1 MSRAKF
7 YLDYLSMPNTPA
19 SMSPQQAYQTA
30 LENGFVTDN
39 AQAIAVNALH
49 NCYLALENKR
59 PNVKGVYLYGPVG
72 RGKTWLMDSF
82 FNSLTVPAKR
92 QHFHHFMRWVHQ
104 RLFQLT
110 GRANPLNVL
119 ASELANEVDVLCFDE
134 FFVSDIGDAIL
145 LSGLVQAFFEQ
156 GLVLVATSN
165 QPPDKLYEDGFNRD
179 RLLPA
184 IAALEQHMQVLSVD
198 GGQDHRS
205 HPGDRQIRFWVKQS
219 GALVEQ
225 FNVLAKAHNQTCF
238 SDESIELGHLK
249 IDVINKSEH
258 LLFCRFNALCEQPLA
273 AVDFISL
280 CDTYKVIFLEG
291 VPQLSCDSVANH
303 IARGT
308 EDGAERV
315 AAGDRTLPQLSRKDD
330 GVRRFIALVD
340 ECYDRS
346 IPLYINADVPLHQ
359 LYTQGILEFAF
370 RRTLSRLN
378 EMQLARFQAVEL
390 N

>member
-1 MSRAKF
+1 
-7 YLDYLSMPNTPA
+7 
-19 SMSPQQAYQTA
+19 MSPQQAYQTA
-30 LENGFVTDN
+30 LENGFVTDS

-110 GRANPLNVL
+110 GRENPLNVL

-184 IAALEQHMQVLSVD
+184 IAALEKHMQVLSVD
-198 GGQDHRS
+198 GGQDHRL
-205 HPGDRQIRFWVKQS
+205 HPGDRQKRFWVKQS
-219 GALVEQ
+219 GALVAQ
-225 FNVLAKAHNQTCF
+225 FNMLAKAYNQTCF

-330 GVRRFIALVD
+330 AVRRFIALVD

>member
-1 MSRAKF
+1 MMTNTSP
-7 YLDYLSMPNTPA
+7 LLSPA
-19 SMSPQQAYQTA
+19 QAYQAA
-30 LENGFVTDN
+30 LENGFVSDS
-39 AQAIAVNALH
+39 AQAQAVAALQ
-49 NCYLALENKR
+49 NCYLALESKQTS
-59 PNVKGVYLYGPVG
+59 VQGVYLYGPVG

-82 FNSLTVPAKR
+82 YNSLTVPAKR

-110 GRANPLNVL
+110 GRENPLNLL
-119 ASELANEVDVLCFDE
+119 ASELAKDVDVLCFDE

-145 LSGLVQAFFEQ
+145 LSGLVQAFFDQ

-165 QPPDKLYEDGFNRD
+165 QHPDKLYENGFNRD

-184 IAALEQHMQVLSVD
+184 IEALKHHMQVLSVD
-198 GGQDHRS
+198 GGQDHRL
-205 HPGDRQIRFWVKQS
+205 HPGDSQKRYWVKQS
-219 GALVEQ
+219 DTLTQQ
-225 FNVLAKAHNQTCF
+225 FNLLAKTHNQTCF
-238 SDESIELGHLK
+238 SDESIEIGHLK
-249 IDVINKSEH
+249 IDVINQSKH
-258 LLFCRFNALCEQPLA
+258 LLFCHYNAICEQPLA

-280 CDTYKVIFLEG
+280 CDTYKAIFLEG
-291 VPQLSCDSVANH
+291 VPQLSCDSVATH

-308 EDGAERV
+308 EDGVERV

-378 EMQLARFQAVEL
+378 EMQLARFQAEGL
-390 N
+390 SKE